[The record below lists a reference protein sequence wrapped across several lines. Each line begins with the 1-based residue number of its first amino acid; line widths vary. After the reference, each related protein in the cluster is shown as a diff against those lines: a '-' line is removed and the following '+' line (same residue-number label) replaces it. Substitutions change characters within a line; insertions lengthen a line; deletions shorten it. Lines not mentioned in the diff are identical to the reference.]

1 MAAAAAASPQP
12 PAGTVLAAPAFDGGD
27 GDACIAPL
35 ARFCAPALP
44 SRAAGGVLTVT
55 PAAKTDFWSN
65 TFYGFPDPQ
74 PHNGHVAFVEVAG
87 DFVCSVSVTARPRAR
102 YDQAGLMVLVPGST
116 GDWLKTS
123 VEFIPDGPSHL
134 GSVVTNGAFSDWATT
149 DIDPPRDADGAA
161 FSSFDFRVRRL
172 GCDYIVEARP
182 GAAGA
187 GSADAAGL
195 APWSQIRMAHLHA
208 DRAGAPVQVGLY
220 ACSPIGVEA
229 AVASGVGGDAARSAP
244 PFTAEF
250 KGFTVVSGR
259 L

>member
-1 MAAAAAASPQP
+1 MAAAAASPPPLPPLP
-12 PAGTVLAAPAFDGGD
+12 PAGTVLAAPAFAGGD
-27 GDACIAPL
+27 ADACVAPL
-35 ARFCAPALP
+35 AWFCAPTVP
-44 SRAAGGVLTVT
+44 PRAAGGVLTVS

-74 PHNGHVAFVEVAG
+74 PHNGHVAFVEVVG

-116 GDWLKTS
+116 GDWLKAS

-134 GSVVTNGAFSDWATT
+134 GSVVTNGAFSDWATQ
-149 DIDPPRDADGAA
+149 DIELQRDAAGAA
-161 FSSFDFRVRRL
+161 FSAFDFRLRRL
-172 GCDYIVEARP
+172 GCDYIVESRP
-182 GAAGA
+182 GGA
-187 GSADAAGL
+187 GH

-208 DRAGAPVQVGLY
+208 DRVGAPVRVGLY

-229 AVASGVGGDAARSAP
+229 AAAAGTGGEAAPDAP

-250 KGFTVVSGR
+250 TGFTVVSGR